1 MNFAMEQIQLLAL
14 QNFPLIE
21 PGDDLAS
28 TIFDSIL
35 KNHID
40 ISSGDVLIIAQKIIS
55 KSEDRYVDLQTLNPS
70 SEAVR
75 LSKKMNRDPFFIQA
89 ILNESNEIVSI
100 DKNVIIVEHKLG
112 FININA
118 GIDRSNIPQEINQ
131 VLLLPENP
139 SKSADLIQKK
149 LSRRLNRNISV
160 VITDSMTRP
169 YRSGITNF
177 ALASSNLQSLINL
190 TGDKDIYGNLLKNT
204 EIAIADEI
212 AAASGLLMGQGS
224 DMQPVIL
231 LKGFNKDKYDINNAI
246 DLIVEKKDDL
256 YR

>member
-1 MNFAMEQIQLLAL
+1 M
-14 QNFPLIE
+14 
-21 PGDDLAS
+21 
-28 TIFDSIL
+28 
-35 KNHID
+35 
-40 ISSGDVLIIAQKIIS
+40 
-55 KSEDRYVDLQTLNPS
+55 
-70 SEAVR
+70 
-75 LSKKMNRDPFFIQA
+75 
-89 ILNESNEIVSI
+89 
-100 DKNVIIVEHKLG
+100 
-112 FININA
+112 
-118 GIDRSNIPQEINQ
+118 
-131 VLLLPENP
+131 PENP
-139 SKSADLIQKK
+139 SKSADLIQKQ
-149 LSRRLNRNISV
+149 LSKRLDRNISV

-177 ALASSNLQSLINL
+177 ALASSNLQSLIDL
-190 TGDKDIYGNLLKNT
+190 TGDEDIYGNLLKNT

>member
-1 MNFAMEQIQLLAL
+1 ML
-14 QNFPLIE
+14 
-21 PGDDLAS
+21 D
-28 TIFDSIL
+28 
-35 KNHID
+35 
-40 ISSGDVLIIAQKIIS
+40 
-55 KSEDRYVDLQTLNPS
+55 
-70 SEAVR
+70 
-75 LSKKMNRDPFFIQA
+75 
-89 ILNESNEIVSI
+89 
-100 DKNVIIVEHKLG
+100 
-112 FININA
+112 
-118 GIDRSNIPQEINQ
+118 
-131 VLLLPENP
+131 
-139 SKSADLIQKK
+139 
-149 LSRRLNRNISV
+149 RNISV

-177 ALASSNLQSLINL
+177 ALASSNLQSLIDL
-190 TGDKDIYGNLLKNT
+190 TGDEDIYGNLLKNT

>member
-1 MNFAMEQIQLLAL
+1 M
-14 QNFPLIE
+14 
-21 PGDDLAS
+21 
-28 TIFDSIL
+28 
-35 KNHID
+35 
-40 ISSGDVLIIAQKIIS
+40 
-55 KSEDRYVDLQTLNPS
+55 
-70 SEAVR
+70 
-75 LSKKMNRDPFFIQA
+75 
-89 ILNESNEIVSI
+89 
-100 DKNVIIVEHKLG
+100 
-112 FININA
+112 
-118 GIDRSNIPQEINQ
+118 
-131 VLLLPENP
+131 PENP
-139 SKSADLIQKK
+139 SKSADLIQKQ
-149 LSRRLNRNISV
+149 LSRMLDRNISV

-177 ALASSNLQSLINL
+177 ALASSNLQSLIDL

>member
-1 MNFAMEQIQLLAL
+1 M
-14 QNFPLIE
+14 
-21 PGDDLAS
+21 
-28 TIFDSIL
+28 
-35 KNHID
+35 
-40 ISSGDVLIIAQKIIS
+40 
-55 KSEDRYVDLQTLNPS
+55 
-70 SEAVR
+70 
-75 LSKKMNRDPFFIQA
+75 
-89 ILNESNEIVSI
+89 
-100 DKNVIIVEHKLG
+100 
-112 FININA
+112 
-118 GIDRSNIPQEINQ
+118 
-131 VLLLPENP
+131 PENP
-139 SKSADLIQKK
+139 SKSADLIQKQ
-149 LSRRLNRNISV
+149 LSRRLDRNISV

-177 ALASSNLQSLINL
+177 ALASSNLQSLIDL
-190 TGDKDIYGNLLKNT
+190 TGDEDIYGNLLKNT

>member
-1 MNFAMEQIQLLAL
+1 MAKTKNKNIQMVHKSDGKRTQAAWL
-14 QNFPLIE
+14 F
-21 PGDDLAS
+21 
-28 TIFDSIL
+28 T
-35 KNHID
+35 
-40 ISSGDVLIIAQKIIS
+40 IIS
-55 KSEDRYVDLQTLNPS
+55 R
-70 SEAVR
+70 
-75 LSKKMNRDPFFIQA
+75 KK
-89 ILNESNEIVSI
+89 
-100 DKNVIIVEHKLG
+100 
-112 FININA
+112 
-118 GIDRSNIPQEINQ
+118 
-131 VLLLPENP
+131 
-139 SKSADLIQKK
+139 DLIQKK
-149 LSRRLNRNISV
+149 LSQKLDKNISV

-177 ALASSNLQSLINL
+177 ALASSNLQSLIDL
-190 TGDKDIYGNLLKNT
+190 TGDEDIYGNLLKNT